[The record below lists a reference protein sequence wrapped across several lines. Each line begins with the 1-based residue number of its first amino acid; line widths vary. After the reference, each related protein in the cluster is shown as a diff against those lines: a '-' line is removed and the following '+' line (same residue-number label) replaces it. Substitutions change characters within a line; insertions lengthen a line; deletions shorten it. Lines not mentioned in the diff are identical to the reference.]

1 MYYVVLGII
10 VLIFLWRIVA
20 GFKKGMVQELISLI
34 ASIAA
39 GFCLLLILGA
49 VGSYMDREMGRLAQ
63 MIAVLAAVCV
73 VYRLV
78 SLLLTSLKL
87 VTHLPVIKGFDKI
100 LGAIVGFGEA
110 SVIVG
115 FLVYFVKNWGLSF
128 L

>member
-10 VLIFLWRIVA
+10 VLIFLWRITA
-20 GFKKGMVQELISLI
+20 GFKKGMVREIVSLI
-34 ASIAA
+34 ATIVA

-63 MIAVLAAVCV
+63 IIAVLAAVCV

-78 SLLLTSLKL
+78 NLLFTSLKL
-87 VTHLPVIKGFDKI
+87 ITHLPVIKGFDKI
-100 LGAIVGFGEA
+100 LGAALGFCEA
-110 SVIVG
+110 AVIVG
-115 FLVYFVKNWGLSF
+115 FLVYLVKNWGLSI